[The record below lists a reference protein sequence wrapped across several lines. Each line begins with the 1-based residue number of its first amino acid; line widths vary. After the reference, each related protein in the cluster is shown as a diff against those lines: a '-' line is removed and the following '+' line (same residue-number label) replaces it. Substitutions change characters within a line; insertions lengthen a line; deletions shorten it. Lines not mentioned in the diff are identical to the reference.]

1 MSAEAVGAGRRAGN
15 LPTHVTSYLDR
26 DETQQAVRDAL
37 TKSRLVTL
45 TGFGGMGKSRLS
57 LAVADEI
64 QGDFPDGVW
73 LVDLAPLEAKS
84 ELDDAVLTVLQG
96 QDHSAGSARAQL
108 RSYLSNRKLLLVLD
122 NCEHV
127 LEQVVDLV
135 ADLMTETPLLRILA
149 TSRESLNLGGE
160 RVVPVPPLSTPD
172 PKQVRSPD
180 DVVHFDAVKLLL
192 DRATAVQPG
201 FMVHHGN
208 YRSVAELCARLE
220 GSPLAIELAA
230 PRLRSLSID
239 QVIRRLDDQLHG
251 LSSADRSIP
260 ARQRTLVALVDW
272 SYQLCG
278 TEERLFWQRAS
289 VFAGGFD
296 LEAAEGVCADDGLPR
311 EHILSVIDQLVSK
324 SILSADTDSAVARFR
339 FLETI
344 RQYGHERLVD
354 LGKMHEVA
362 GRHRDY
368 YLQLSKSVLDTWA
381 SEKQVE
387 GISRLREERFNLTR
401 ALEWSFSTP
410 GEQDSGLQMVVAL
423 RYHWA
428 IGGFLREGRRWID
441 QALGLVPTP
450 SPARGTALWVGAWI
464 ALVQGDRPGAMT
476 YLKEADA
483 AVEASDD
490 PSLGLHVLLMHGT
503 AALFQSDFAEAID
516 SLGNAVAG
524 LRRHHDYGPVL
535 VGEMQ
540 LIIALAHSGDRDRA
554 RAAADDVLKLSDE
567 LGEQWGR
574 CQALWALGFDSWLS
588 GDHAQAASFVQK
600 ALVLKPEFN
609 RVGTALDLELL
620 AWIATSRQQYER
632 GLQLYGAAEAMWSA
646 LGTSIGAFGLHF
658 AVHSDR
664 CKEQLRNHLEPGT
677 FDKLLAEGRT
687 WDAAR
692 AVSYALSDETPAPPK
707 APGLDSLT
715 RRESEVA
722 ALIAEGLSTREIADS
737 LVLSK
742 RTIDGH
748 IENIFSK
755 LHFNSRAQLV
765 SWLVRQQYGTKNG

>member
-1 MSAEAVGAGRRAGN
+1 MSAEAVRAGRQAGN

-26 DETQQAVRDAL
+26 DETQQAVRDAVA
-37 TKSRLVTL
+37 KSRLVTL

-57 LAVADEI
+57 LAVAKEI
-64 QGDFPDGVW
+64 QGNFPDGVW

-84 ELDDAVLTVLQG
+84 ALDDAVLTVLQG
-96 QDHSAGSARAQL
+96 QDHSAGSARTQL
-108 RSYLSNRKLLLVLD
+108 RSYLADRELLLILD

-135 ADLMTETPLLRILA
+135 ADLLTGTPLLRILA

-160 RVVPVPPLSTPD
+160 RVVPVPPLSTPE
-172 PKQVRSPD
+172 PGQVRSPD
-180 DVVHFDAVKLLL
+180 DVVHFDSVKLLL
-192 DRATAVQPG
+192 DRVTAIHPG
-201 FMVHHGN
+201 FMVHQGN
-208 YRSVAELCARLE
+208 YRAVAELCARLE
-220 GSPLAIELAA
+220 GSPLTIELAA
-230 PRLRSLSID
+230 PRLRSLSIE
-239 QVIRRLDDQLHG
+239 QVIQRLDDQLHG

-260 ARQRTLVALVDW
+260 VRQRTLVALVDW
-272 SYQLCG
+272 SYRLCG
-278 TEERLFWQRAS
+278 PEERLLWERAS

-296 LEAAEGVCADDGLPR
+296 LEAAEGVCAGDGLTR
-311 EHILSVIDQLVSK
+311 ENILSVIDQLVSK
-324 SILSADTDSAVARFR
+324 SILNADTDSAVARFR

-344 RQYGHERLVD
+344 RQYGHERLID
-354 LGKMHEVA
+354 SGKMKEVA
-362 GRHRDY
+362 GHHRDY
-368 YLQLSKSVLDTWA
+368 YLQLSQSVLDTWA
-381 SEKQVE
+381 SEKQVD

-410 GEQDSGLQMVVAL
+410 GEQNTGLSMVIAL

-428 IGGFLREGRRWID
+428 IGGFLREGRRWIN
-441 QALGLVPTP
+441 QALRFVTTQ
-450 SPARGTALWVGAWI
+450 SPDRGTALWVGAWI
-464 ALVQGDRPGAMT
+464 ALVQGDRPGALG
-476 YLKEADA
+476 YLKEADKA
-483 AVEASDD
+483 LEASND
-490 PSLGLHVLLMHGT
+490 PLLALHVLLMHGT
-503 AALFQSDFAEAID
+503 AALFQSDFGDAIE
-516 SLGNAVAG
+516 SLSTAVAG
-524 LRRHHDYGPVL
+524 LRRYHEYGPVL

-554 RAAADDVLKLSDE
+554 RAVADDVLKLSDE

-588 GDHAQAASFVQK
+588 GDHAEATSFVQK

-632 GLQLYGAAEAMWSA
+632 GLQLYGAAETMWNA

-658 AVHSDR
+658 AVHSDW
-664 CKEQLRNHLEPGT
+664 CKDELRGHLEPGI

-692 AVSYALSDETPAPPK
+692 AVSFALSDEAPAQPK
-707 APGLDSLT
+707 GPVLGSLT
-715 RRESEVA
+715 RRENEVA

-742 RTIDGH
+742 RTVDGH

-765 SWLVRQQYGTKNG
+765 SWLVKQQYGAKNG

>member
-1 MSAEAVGAGRRAGN
+1 MSAEAVGVGRRAGN

-37 TKSRLVTL
+37 TRSRLVTL

-57 LAVADEI
+57 LAVAEEL
-64 QGDFPDGVW
+64 QGEFPDGVW
-73 LVDLAPLEAKS
+73 LVDLAPLEANS

-108 RSYLSNRKLLLVLD
+108 LSYLLDRKLLLVLD

-127 LEQVVDLV
+127 LEQAVDLV
-135 ADLMTETPLLRILA
+135 ADLLTETPLLHILA

-172 PKQVRSPD
+172 PSKVRSPE

-208 YRSVAELCARLE
+208 YRSVSELCARLE

-251 LSSADRSIP
+251 LSSADRSVP
-260 ARQRTLVALVDW
+260 ARQRTLLALVEW

-296 LEAAEGVCADDGLPR
+296 LEAAEGVCAGDGLSPD
-311 EHILSVIDQLVSK
+311 HVLSVIDQLVSK

-344 RQYGHERLVD
+344 RLYGHERLVD
-354 LGKMHEVA
+354 LGQLQDIA
-362 GRHRDY
+362 RRHRDY
-368 YLQLSKSVLDTWA
+368 YFQLSKTVLDTWA

-410 GEQDSGLQMVVAL
+410 GEQDTGLEMVVCL

-428 IGGFLREGRRWID
+428 IGGFLREGRRWVN
-441 QALGLVPTP
+441 QALSLVAGQ
-450 SPARGTALWVGAWI
+450 SQARGTALWVGAWI
-464 ALVQGDRPGAMT
+464 ALVQGDRPGAIT
-476 YLKEADA
+476 YLREADE
-483 AVEASDD
+483 AVEASNDT
-490 PSLGLHVLLMHGT
+490 SLRLHVLLMHGT
-503 AALFQSDFAEAID
+503 AALFQSDFTEAID
-516 SLGNAVAG
+516 SIGSAVAG
-524 LRRHHDYGPVL
+524 LRQQNDYGPVL

-540 LIIALAHSGDRDRA
+540 LIIALAHSGDRVRA
-554 RAAADDVLKLSDE
+554 RAVADDVLRLSDE

-588 GDHAQAASFVQK
+588 GDHAQAASSVQK

-609 RVGTALDLELL
+609 RVGTALDIELL
-620 AWIATSRQQYER
+620 AWIATSLQHFER
-632 GLQLYGAAEAMWSA
+632 GLQLLGAAETMWAA
-646 LGTSIGAFGLHF
+646 LGTSVGAFGLHF
-658 AVHSDR
+658 AAHSDR
-664 CKEQLRNHLEPGT
+664 CKEQLRTHFDPDT
-677 FDKLLAEGRT
+677 FEKLITEGRT

-692 AVSYALSDETPAPPK
+692 AVTYALSDETPAQPK

-722 ALIAEGLSTREIADS
+722 ALIAEGMSTREIADS

-742 RTIDGH
+742 RTVDGH

-765 SWLVRQQYGTKNG
+765 SWLVRQQYGAKNG